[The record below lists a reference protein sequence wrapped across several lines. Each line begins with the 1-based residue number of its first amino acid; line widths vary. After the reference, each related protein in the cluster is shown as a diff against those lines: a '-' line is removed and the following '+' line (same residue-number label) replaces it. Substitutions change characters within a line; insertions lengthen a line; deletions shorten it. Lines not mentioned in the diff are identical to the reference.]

1 MLALS
6 SRRFQLPGVPVMR
19 AGSHALG
26 GGERVG
32 VGYGTRSRCPAAGR
46 HKARFRLT
54 RDRYG
59 LRRALSL

>member
-6 SRRFQLPGVPVMR
+6 ARRFQLPGVPVTR

-26 GGERVG
+26 GRVR

-54 RDRYG
+54 RNGYR
-59 LRRALSL
+59 LCRAVPL